1 MSSAIDFRV
10 IFLEQNIPDLVI
22 TSWYLDQIPD
32 LGSNSIKAI
41 IGHAGFEIENH
52 RLSRQIARDPILARN
67 HDCTIRNSA
76 LHLATSI

>member
-32 LGSNSIKAI
+32 LGSNSIQAI
-41 IGHAGFEIENH
+41 
-52 RLSRQIARDPILARN
+52 
-67 HDCTIRNSA
+67 
-76 LHLATSI
+76 